1 MTTLAM
7 ILHPYDK
14 RFKHRPPYHS
24 AESQTTCAD
33 DVTQHASTEQLA
45 ARVRGG
51 AATRAI
57 SHFPQ
62 RS

>member
-1 MTTLAM
+1 MPSRLNNRNYCILAKMT
-7 ILHPYDK
+7 
-14 RFKHRPPYHS
+14 HRVV
-24 AESQTTCAD
+24 CAD